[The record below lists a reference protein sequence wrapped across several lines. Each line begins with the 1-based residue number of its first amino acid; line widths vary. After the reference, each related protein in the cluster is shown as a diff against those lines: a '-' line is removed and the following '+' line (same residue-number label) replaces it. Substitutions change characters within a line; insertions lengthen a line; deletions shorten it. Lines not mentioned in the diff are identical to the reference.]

1 MGLFDRKKN
10 IPVLDVTED
19 LVSDLVVNQSSELI
33 GIMKEEGVRD
43 TVQLEEEAYI
53 FATAL
58 GILAIHN
65 STFSEDQR
73 RLLIDGFTMDS
84 ASRKLD
90 LKDLVSKAHAKA
102 DTLSHGVAKTS
113 QSPDAFLAQSFIEK
127 FVKTGPDNLEV
138 AHALLEITGRIALK
152 MRPTVD
158 FFNEMS
164 KKYDLVAK

>member
-84 ASRKLD
+84 ASCKLD

-127 FVKTGPDNLEV
+127 FVKTGPDNLE
-138 AHALLEITGRIALK
+138 ALLTITGVIASNLK
-152 MRPTVD
+152 PAVD